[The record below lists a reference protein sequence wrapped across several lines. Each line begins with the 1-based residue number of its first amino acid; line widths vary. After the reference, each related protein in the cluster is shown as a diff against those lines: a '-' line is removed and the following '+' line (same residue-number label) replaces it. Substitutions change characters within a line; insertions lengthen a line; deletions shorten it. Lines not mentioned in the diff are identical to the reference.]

1 MSSLVA
7 VLIKMFSGI
16 IKDLKYILALLPR
29 FWLSN
34 IKLWFHARPLHAAH
48 ACVALGDSSHSETP
62 DRVCAGNH
70 RIFAYVE
77 RVCVHVV
84 PGPAHA
90 PVSLRNKVLSFNW
103 GVGNTKTNARQ
114 GQRHAVF
121 KRQARSSFFRKTRC
135 VYFLN
140 TQQTLIRELMILSF
154 RRSSSPLNTPFSH

>member
-7 VLIKMFSGI
+7 VLIKMSSGI

-48 ACVALGDSSHSETP
+48 ACVALGDYSHSESP
-62 DRVCAGNH
+62 DHVCAGNH
-70 RIFAYVE
+70 RIFAYVK

-90 PVSLRNKVLSFNW
+90 PVSLRNKVLSFKLGRRKHKNKRTT
-103 GVGNTKTNARQ
+103 GTKTHCLQKTGALL
-114 GQRHAVF
+114 
-121 KRQARSSFFRKTRC
+121 FFQE
-135 VYFLN
+135 N
-140 TQQTLIRELMILSF
+140 TLLLFPEHTTNSY
-154 RRSSSPLNTPFSH
+154 